1 MPYQER
7 ALGFSTLPVRDDCA
21 LNGAYDQ
28 DPGNCGHVPA
38 QLKQLRSCNNS
49 SASAEVHRLAT
60 KINLLFSWASV
71 AKLSDV
77 GPQLTP
83 VAIAQPHG
91 PRYLLRYG
99 SKSMSQRYVK

>member
-1 MPYQER
+1 M
-7 ALGFSTLPVRDDCA
+7 
-21 LNGAYDQ
+21 
-28 DPGNCGHVPA
+28 PA
-38 QLKQLRSCNNS
+38 QVKQLRSCNNS

-91 PRYLLRYG
+91 PRYLLRYRTYGRYG
-99 SKSMSQRYVK
+99 SKSMSQRYVKWQGPSSPVKDWA